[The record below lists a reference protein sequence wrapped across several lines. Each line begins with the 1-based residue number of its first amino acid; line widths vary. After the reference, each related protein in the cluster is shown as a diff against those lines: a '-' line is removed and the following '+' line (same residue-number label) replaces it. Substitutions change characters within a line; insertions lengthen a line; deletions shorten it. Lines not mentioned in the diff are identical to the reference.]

1 MGTVANTFRHLGHRW
16 LWIPAFAGTTRWFA
30 GTTVVPNYR
39 YRAMNSSG
47 ELVSGAI
54 AAPAPGDVAAR
65 IERLGLVL
73 VDSVTLEEGGSGQ
86 SVFSLF
92 NKPKAEDVTLF
103 TRDLALLLRA
113 GARINDGL
121 ELLAADRDFGRLR
134 PVVADIRS
142 RVVAGESFA
151 EALARHEGLFPA
163 MYVAL
168 IRVGEASGSLDQVLE
183 VLADERTRTE
193 TLKRRLTE
201 AVRYPLFV
209 LGAAGCVL
217 LFFLT
222 FVLPQ
227 FASVLQDFGAKVDPI
242 ILSFLNLST
251 FLRANSDAVLAI
263 TAAIIA
269 GSWLLLRQESVRR
282 GFMTTLTRL
291 PVIREV
297 MKFYRTSLFC
307 RNLGL
312 LLGSGV
318 NLTTT
323 LRILVD
329 MMSSVGA
336 SAVWIDA
343 ADRVR
348 HGAKLSDAL
357 ADTKALPSMAVRM
370 LRLGDETGQLPVL
383 AGRVAEF
390 YETKLQRTLDRVV
403 GIAGPAA
410 IIVISIVVGG
420 LIVSVMTALM
430 SVSQIVG

>member
-1 MGTVANTFRHLGHRW
+1 M
-16 LWIPAFAGTTRWFA
+16 
-30 GTTVVPNYR
+30 PNYR
-39 YRAMNSSG
+39 YRALNGSG

-54 AAPAPGDVAAR
+54 AAPAPDDVAQR

-73 VDSVTLEEGGSGQ
+73 VDSVTLEESGSARGA
-86 SVFSLF
+86 FGIF
-92 NKPKAEDVTLF
+92 NKPKAEDVTIF

-142 RVVAGESFA
+142 HVVAGESFA
-151 EALARHEGLFPA
+151 EALSRHEAQFPA

-183 VLADERTRTE
+183 VLADERSRTE
-193 TLKRRLTE
+193 AVKRRLGD
-201 AVRYPLFV
+201 AIRYPLFV

-227 FASVLQDFGAKVDPI
+227 FASVLQDFGAKVNPI
-242 ILSFLNLST
+242 VLTLLNFST
-251 FLRANSDAVLAI
+251 VLRNNSDLVLAMLAAVI
-263 TAAIIA
+263 TA
-269 GSWLLLRQESVRR
+269 SFLLLRQQGVRR
-282 GFMTTLTRL
+282 GISNALARL
-291 PVIREV
+291 PAVRQV
-297 MKFYRTSLFC
+297 MTYYRTARFC
-307 RNLGL
+307 RNLGV

-329 MMSSVGA
+329 MMSSAGP

-343 ADRVR
+343 AERVR

-357 ADTKALPSMAVRM
+357 SDTQALPAMAVRM
-370 LRLGDETGQLPVL
+370 LRLGDETGQLPML

-390 YETKLQRTLDRVV
+390 YEAKLQRSLDRVV

-420 LIVSVMTALM
+420 LIVSIMTALM
-430 SVSQIVG
+430 SVSQIIG

>member
-1 MGTVANTFRHLGHRW
+1 M
-16 LWIPAFAGTTRWFA
+16 
-30 GTTVVPNYR
+30 PNYR
-39 YRAMNSSG
+39 YRALNANG

-54 AAPAPGDVAAR
+54 AAPAAGDVAQR

-73 VDSVTLEEGGSGQ
+73 VDNVTLDDSGSARRA
-86 SVFSLF
+86 SSLF
-92 NKPKAEDVTLF
+92 NKPKAEDVTIF

-121 ELLAADRDFGRLR
+121 ELLAADSDFGRLR
-134 PVVADIRS
+134 PIVADIRS

-151 EALARHEGLFPA
+151 EALTRHEGMFPP

-183 VLADERTRTE
+183 VLADERSRTE
-193 TLKRRLTE
+193 ALKRRLGD

-227 FASVLQDFGAKVDPI
+227 FASVLQDFGAKVDPF
-242 ILSFLNLST
+242 ILAFLNLST
-251 FLRANSDAVLAI
+251 FLRANADAVLAALA
-263 TAAIIA
+263 AAIA
-269 GSWLLLRQESVRR
+269 GGWLLLRQEGVRR
-282 GFMTTLTRL
+282 GLVNTLTRL
-291 PVIREV
+291 PVVREV
-297 MKFYRTSLFC
+297 MKYYRTALFC

-329 MMSSVGA
+329 MMASVG
-336 SAVWIDA
+336 SAVVWTDA

-357 ADTKALPSMAVRM
+357 ADTRALPAMAVRM
-370 LRLGDETGQLPVL
+370 LRLGDETGQLPAL
-383 AGRVAEF
+383 AGRIAEF

>member
-1 MGTVANTFRHLGHRW
+1 
-16 LWIPAFAGTTRWFA
+16 
-30 GTTVVPNYR
+30 
-39 YRAMNSSG
+39 
-47 ELVSGAI
+47 
-54 AAPAPGDVAAR
+54 
-65 IERLGLVL
+65 
-73 VDSVTLEEGGSGQ
+73 
-86 SVFSLF
+86 
-92 NKPKAEDVTLF
+92 
-103 TRDLALLLRA
+103 
-113 GARINDGL
+113 
-121 ELLAADRDFGRLR
+121 
-134 PVVADIRS
+134 
-142 RVVAGESFA
+142 
-151 EALARHEGLFPA
+151 

-183 VLADERTRTE
+183 VLADERSRTE
-193 TLKRRLTE
+193 ALKRRLGE
-201 AVRYPLFV
+201 AIRYPLFV

-227 FASVLQDFGAKVDPI
+227 FASVLQDFGAKVDPF
-242 ILSFLNLST
+242 ILGFLNLST
-251 FLRANSDAVLAI
+251 FLRANADAVLAI
-263 TAAIIA
+263 LAAAIA
-269 GSWLLLRQESVRR
+269 GGWLLLRQESVRR
-282 GFMTTLTRL
+282 GLVNTLTRL
-291 PVIREV
+291 PAVREV
-297 MKFYRTSLFC
+297 MKYYRTALFC

-329 MMSSVGA
+329 MMASVG
-336 SAVWIDA
+336 SAVVWTDA

-357 ADTKALPSMAVRM
+357 ADTQALPAMAVRM
-370 LRLGDETGQLPVL
+370 LRLGDETGQLPML

>member
-1 MGTVANTFRHLGHRW
+1 M
-16 LWIPAFAGTTRWFA
+16 
-30 GTTVVPNYR
+30 PNYR
-39 YRAMNSSG
+39 YRALNSNG

-54 AAPAPGDVAAR
+54 AASAPGDVAQR

-73 VDSVTLEEGGSGQ
+73 VDNVTLEEGGAARSA
-86 SVFSLF
+86 FSLF
-92 NKPKAEDVTLF
+92 NKPKAEDVTIF

-151 EALARHEGLFPA
+151 EGLSRHEGLFPP

-183 VLADERTRTE
+183 VLADERSRTE
-193 TLKRRLTE
+193 ALKRRLGD
-201 AVRYPLFV
+201 AIRYPLFV

-227 FASVLQDFGAKVDPI
+227 FASVLQDFGAKVDPF
-242 ILSFLNLST
+242 ILAFLNLST

-263 TAAIIA
+263 TAVIVA

-291 PVIREV
+291 PAIREV
-297 MKFYRTSLFC
+297 MKYYRTSLFC

-357 ADTKALPSMAVRM
+357 ADTQALPSMAVRM
-370 LRLGDETGQLPVL
+370 LRLGDETGQLPML

-390 YETKLQRTLDRVV
+390 YEAKLQRTLDRVV

>member
-1 MGTVANTFRHLGHRW
+1 M
-16 LWIPAFAGTTRWFA
+16 
-30 GTTVVPNYR
+30 PNYR
-39 YRAMNSSG
+39 YRALNSNG

-54 AAPAPGDVAAR
+54 AASAPGDVAQR

-73 VDSVTLEEGGSGQ
+73 VDNVTLEEGGAARSA
-86 SVFSLF
+86 FSLF
-92 NKPKAEDVTLF
+92 NKPKAEDVTIF

-151 EALARHEGLFPA
+151 EALARHEALFPA

-183 VLADERTRTE
+183 VLAGERSRTE
-193 TLKRRLTE
+193 ALKRRLGD
-201 AVRYPLFV
+201 AIRYPVFV

-242 ILSFLNLST
+242 ILSFLNFST
-251 FLRANSDAVLAI
+251 FLRNNSDAVLAI
-263 TAAIIA
+263 TAGVIA
-269 GSWLLLRQESVRR
+269 GSWLLLRQQGVRR
-282 GFMTTLTRL
+282 GISNVLTRL
-291 PVIREV
+291 PALRQV
-297 MKFYRTSLFC
+297 MMFHRTSLFC
-307 RNLGL
+307 RNLGV

-329 MMSSVGA
+329 MMAVTGSVA
-336 SAVWIDA
+336 TWTTA

-348 HGAKLSDAL
+348 HGGKLSDAL
-357 ADTKALPSMAVRM
+357 LASSNMPPMAIRM
-370 LRLGDETGQLPVL
+370 LRLGEETGQLPVL

-390 YETKLQRTLDRVV
+390 YEAKLQRSLDRIV
-403 GIAGPAA
+403 GIIGPLA
-410 IIVISIVVGG
+410 IVAISTVVGG
-420 LIVSVMTALM
+420 LIVSVMTALL
-430 SVSQIVG
+430 SVTQLVG

>member
-1 MGTVANTFRHLGHRW
+1 M
-16 LWIPAFAGTTRWFA
+16 
-30 GTTVVPNYR
+30 PNYR
-39 YRAMNSSG
+39 YRALNSNG

-54 AAPAPGDVAAR
+54 AATAPGDVAQR

-73 VDSVTLEEGGSGQ
+73 VDNVTLEEGGGSARSG
-86 SVFSLF
+86 FSLF
-92 NKPKAEDVTLF
+92 NKPRAEDVTIF

-121 ELLAADRDFGRLR
+121 ELLAADRDFGCLR

-151 EALARHEGLFPA
+151 ESLARHEALFPA

-183 VLADERTRTE
+183 VLADERSRNE
-193 TLKRRLTE
+193 ALKRRLGD
-201 AVRYPLFV
+201 AIRYPLFV
-209 LGAAGCVL
+209 LGAAACVL

-227 FASVLQDFGAKVDPI
+227 FASVLTDFGAKVDPI
-242 ILSFLNLST
+242 VLTFLNFST
-251 FLRANSDAVLAI
+251 VMRNNSDAVLAI
-263 TAAIIA
+263 LAAAIA
-269 GSWLLLRQESVRR
+269 GSWLLLRRESVRR
-282 GFMTTLTRL
+282 GLTNRLTRL
-291 PVIREV
+291 PAIRQV
-297 MKFYRTSLFC
+297 MMYYRTSLFC
-307 RNLGL
+307 RNLGV

-329 MMSSVGA
+329 MMSTAGPV
-336 SAVWIDA
+336 AVWTDA

-357 ADTKALPSMAVRM
+357 SDTNALPAMAVRM
-370 LRLGDETGQLPVL
+370 LRLGDETGQLPML

-390 YETKLQRTLDRVV
+390 YEAKLQRTLDRVV

-410 IIVISIVVGG
+410 IVVISIVVGG

-430 SVSQIVG
+430 SVSQIIG

>member
-1 MGTVANTFRHLGHRW
+1 M
-16 LWIPAFAGTTRWFA
+16 
-30 GTTVVPNYR
+30 PNYR
-39 YRAMNSSG
+39 YRALNGNG

-54 AAPAPGDVAAR
+54 AASAPGDVAQR

-73 VDSVTLEEGGSGQ
+73 VDNVALEEGGAGAR
-86 SVFSLF
+86 SVFSVF
-92 NKPKAEDVTLF
+92 NKPKAEDVTIF

-142 RVVAGESFA
+142 HVVAGESFA
-151 EALARHEGLFPA
+151 EALSRHEALFPA

-183 VLADERTRTE
+183 VLADERSRTE
-193 TLKRRLTE
+193 ALKRRLGD
-201 AVRYPLFV
+201 AIRYPLFV

-217 LFFLT
+217 LFFLV

-242 ILSFLNLST
+242 ILAFLNLST
-251 FLRANSDAVLAI
+251 FLRNNSDVGFAILAA
-263 TAAIIA
+263 TIA
-269 GSWLLLRQESVRR
+269 GSWVLLRQKGVRR
-282 GFMTTLTRL
+282 GIANAFAQL

-297 MKFYRTSLFC
+297 MVFYRTSLFC

-329 MMSSVGA
+329 MMSSAGP
-336 SAVWIDA
+336 SAGWAAA

-357 ADTKALPSMAVRM
+357 SDTKVLPAMAVRM
-370 LRLGDETGQLPVL
+370 LRLGDETGQLPML

-390 YETKLQRTLDRVV
+390 YEAKLQRTLDRVV

-420 LIVSVMTALM
+420 LIVSVMTALL

>member
-1 MGTVANTFRHLGHRW
+1 M
-16 LWIPAFAGTTRWFA
+16 
-30 GTTVVPNYR
+30 PNYR
-39 YRAMNSSG
+39 YRALNGHG

-54 AAPAPGDVAAR
+54 VAPAPGDVAAR
-65 IERLGLVL
+65 VERLGLVL
-73 VDSVTLEEGGSGQ
+73 VDNVTLEEGGAAR
-86 SVFSLF
+86 SVFSLL

-121 ELLAADRDFGRLR
+121 ELLAADPDFGRLR
-134 PVVADIRS
+134 PIVADIRS

-151 EALARHEGLFPA
+151 EALGRHEGMFPP

-193 TLKRRLTE
+193 ALKRRLGD

-242 ILSFLNLST
+242 ILAFLNFST
-251 FLRANSDAVLAI
+251 FLRANSDAVLAG
-263 TAAIIA
+263 TAALVA
-269 GSWLLLRQESVRR
+269 GVWLLLRQESVRR
-282 GFMTTLTRL
+282 GFMNTVTRL
-291 PVIREV
+291 PIVREV

-329 MMSSVGA
+329 MMSSVG
-336 SAVWIDA
+336 SSVVWTDA
-343 ADRVR
+343 AERVR

-357 ADTKALPSMAVRM
+357 ADTQALPPMAVRM
-370 LRLGDETGQLPVL
+370 LRLGDETGQLPML

-390 YETKLQRTLDRVV
+390 YEAKLQRTLDRVV

>member
-1 MGTVANTFRHLGHRW
+1 M
-16 LWIPAFAGTTRWFA
+16 PS
-30 GTTVVPNYR
+30 YR
-39 YRAMNSSG
+39 YRALNSNG

-54 AAPAPGDVAAR
+54 AAAAPGDVAQR

-73 VDSVTLEEGGSGQ
+73 VDNVTLEEGRGSARN
-86 SVFSLF
+86 VFSIF
-92 NKPKAEDVTLF
+92 NKPTAEDVTIF

-134 PVVADIRS
+134 PVVVDIRS
-142 RVVAGESFA
+142 RVVSGESFA
-151 EALARHEGLFPA
+151 EALSRHEALFPA

-168 IRVGEASGSLDQVLE
+168 IRVGEASGSLDRVLE
-183 VLADERTRTE
+183 VLADERSRTE
-193 TLKRRLTE
+193 ALKRRLGD
-201 AVRYPLFV
+201 AIRYPLFV
-209 LGAAGCVL
+209 LGAAACVL

-242 ILSFLNLST
+242 ILTFLNFST
-251 FLRANSDAVLAI
+251 FLRNNSDAVLAI
-263 TAAIIA
+263 VAAAIA
-269 GSWLLLRQESVRR
+269 ASWLSLRRPGVRR
-282 GFMTTLTRL
+282 AISNAFARL
-291 PVIREV
+291 PAIRQV
-297 MKFYRTSLFC
+297 MMAYRTSLFC

-329 MMSSVGA
+329 MMSSTGP
-336 SAVWIDA
+336 SAVWTDA

-357 ADTKALPSMAVRM
+357 SDTQALPAMAVRM
-370 LRLGDETGQLPVL
+370 LRLGDETGQLPML

-390 YETKLQRTLDRVV
+390 YEAKLQRTLDRVV

>member
-1 MGTVANTFRHLGHRW
+1 M
-16 LWIPAFAGTTRWFA
+16 
-30 GTTVVPNYR
+30 PNFR
-39 YRAMNSSG
+39 YRALNSNG
-47 ELVSGAI
+47 ELISGAI
-54 AAPAPGDVAAR
+54 AAPASGDVAAR

-73 VDSVTLEEGGSGQ
+73 VDSVTVDERGSALGI
-86 SVFSLF
+86 FSTF
-92 NKPKAEDVTLF
+92 NKPKNEDVTIF

-121 ELLAADRDFGRLR
+121 ELLASDPDFGRLR

-142 RVVAGESFA
+142 HVVGGESFA
-151 EALARHEGLFPA
+151 EALARHEALFSP
-163 MYVAL
+163 MYVML
-168 IRVGEASGSLDQVLE
+168 VRVGEASGSLDQVLE
-183 VLADERTRTE
+183 VLADERSRTE
-193 TLKRRLTE
+193 ALKRRLGD

-242 ILSFLNLST
+242 VHTFLNFST
-251 FLRANSDAVLAI
+251 FLRSNSDAVLAMFAVVV
-263 TAAIIA
+263 AA
-269 GSWLLLRQESVRR
+269 GWLLLRQQRIRR
-282 GFMTTLTRL
+282 RFTMALGRM
-291 PVIREV
+291 PGIREV

-307 RNLGL
+307 RNLGV

-329 MMSSVGA
+329 MMSTSDP
-336 SAVWIDA
+336 STVWTDA

-357 ADTKALPSMAVRM
+357 SDTKALPAMAVRM
-370 LRLGDETGQLPVL
+370 LRLGDETGQLPML

-390 YETKLQRTLDRVV
+390 YEAKLQRALDRVV

-410 IIVISIVVGG
+410 IMVISVVVGG

>member
-1 MGTVANTFRHLGHRW
+1 M
-16 LWIPAFAGTTRWFA
+16 
-30 GTTVVPNYR
+30 PNYR
-39 YRAMNSSG
+39 YRALNSNG

-54 AAPAPGDVAAR
+54 AAPAPGDVAQR
-65 IERLGLVL
+65 VERLGLVL
-73 VDSVTLEEGGSGQ
+73 VDNVTLEEGGAARSA
-86 SVFSLF
+86 FSLF
-92 NKPKAEDVTLF
+92 NKPKAEDVTIF

-151 EALARHEGLFPA
+151 EGLSRHEGLFPP

-183 VLADERTRTE
+183 VLADERSRTE
-193 TLKRRLTE
+193 ALKRRLGD
-201 AVRYPLFV
+201 AIRYPLFV
-209 LGAAGCVL
+209 LGAASCVL

-227 FASVLQDFGAKVDPI
+227 FASVLQDFGAKVDPF
-242 ILSFLNLST
+242 ILGFLNLST

-263 TAAIIA
+263 AAAVVA
-269 GSWLLLRQESVRR
+269 GSWLSLRQESVRR

-297 MKFYRTSLFC
+297 MKFYRTALFC

-329 MMSSVGA
+329 MMSSVGP
-336 SAVWIDA
+336 SAIWTDA

-390 YETKLQRTLDRVV
+390 YEAKLQRTLDRVV

>member
-1 MGTVANTFRHLGHRW
+1 M
-16 LWIPAFAGTTRWFA
+16 PS
-30 GTTVVPNYR
+30 YR
-39 YRAMNSSG
+39 YRALNGQG

-54 AAPAPGDVAAR
+54 AASAPDDVAQR

-73 VDSVTLEEGGSGQ
+73 VDNVTLEEGGAARNTLG
-86 SVFSLF
+86 LF
-92 NKPKAEDVTLF
+92 NRPKAEDVTIF

-121 ELLAADRDFGRLR
+121 ELLASDPDFGRLR

-142 RVVAGESFA
+142 RVVSGESFA
-151 EALARHEGLFPA
+151 EALSRYEALFPP

-183 VLADERTRTE
+183 VLAAERSRTE
-193 TLKRRLTE
+193 ALKRRLGD
-201 AVRYPLFV
+201 AIRYPLFV
-209 LGAAGCVL
+209 LGSASCVL

-227 FASVLQDFGAKVDPI
+227 FANVLRDFNAKVDPI
-242 ILSFLNLST
+242 IVTFLAIST
-251 FLRANSDAVLAI
+251 FLRGNADAVMALVALMI
-263 TAAIIA
+263 AA
-269 GSWLLLRQESVRR
+269 GWLLLRQDRIRHVL
-282 GFMTTLTRL
+282 FNAMTRL
-291 PVIREV
+291 PAIRHV
-297 MKFYRTSLFC
+297 VTTYRTSLFC
-307 RNLGL
+307 RNLGV

-329 MMSSVGA
+329 MMQALGSSE
-336 SAVWIDA
+336 VWSDA

-357 ADTKALPSMAVRM
+357 SDTKALPSMAVRM
-370 LRLGDETGQLPVL
+370 LRLGDETGQLPML

-390 YETKLQRTLDRVV
+390 YEAKLQRTLDRIV

-410 IIVISIVVGG
+410 IIAISLVVGG

-430 SVSQIVG
+430 SVSQIIG

>member
-1 MGTVANTFRHLGHRW
+1 M
-16 LWIPAFAGTTRWFA
+16 
-30 GTTVVPNYR
+30 PNYR
-39 YRAMNSSG
+39 YRALNSNG
-47 ELVSGAI
+47 ELVSGAV
-54 AAPAPGDVAAR
+54 AAAAPGDVAQR

-73 VDSVTLEEGGSGQ
+73 VDNVTLEEGGGSARG
-86 SVFSLF
+86 VLGIF
-92 NKPKAEDVTLF
+92 NKPKAEDVTIF

-142 RVVAGESFA
+142 HVVAGESFA
-151 EALARHEGLFPA
+151 EALSRHEALFPA

-183 VLADERTRTE
+183 VLADERSRTE
-193 TLKRRLTE
+193 ALKRRLGE
-201 AVRYPLFV
+201 AIRYPLFV

-242 ILSFLNLST
+242 ILTFLNFST
-251 FLRANSDAVLAI
+251 LLRNNSDVVLAMV
-263 TAAIIA
+263 AAAIA
-269 GSWLLLRQESVRR
+269 GSWLLLRQHGVRR
-282 GFMTTLTRL
+282 GIANALTRL
-291 PVIREV
+291 PAIRQV
-297 MKFYRTSLFC
+297 MMFHRTSLFC
-307 RNLGL
+307 RNLGV

-329 MMSSVGA
+329 MMSSVGP

-343 ADRVR
+343 AERVR

-357 ADTKALPSMAVRM
+357 SDTKAVPAMAVRM
-370 LRLGDETGQLPVL
+370 LRLGDETGQLPML
-383 AGRVAEF
+383 AARVAEF
-390 YETKLQRTLDRVV
+390 YEAKLQRTLDRVV

>member
-1 MGTVANTFRHLGHRW
+1 M
-16 LWIPAFAGTTRWFA
+16 
-30 GTTVVPNYR
+30 PNYR
-39 YRAMNSSG
+39 YRALNGNG

-54 AAPAPGDVAAR
+54 AAAAPGDVAQR

-73 VDSVTLEEGGSGQ
+73 VDNVTLEEGGSAGRA
-86 SVFSLF
+86 FSIF
-92 NKPKAEDVTLF
+92 NKPRAEDVTIF

-142 RVVAGESFA
+142 HVVAGESFA
-151 EALARHEGLFPA
+151 EALARHEALFPA

-183 VLADERTRTE
+183 VLADERGRTE
-193 TLKRRLTE
+193 ALKRRLGD
-201 AVRYPLFV
+201 AIRYPLFV

-242 ILSFLNLST
+242 ILAFLNFST
-251 FLRANSDAVLAI
+251 LLRNNSDLVLALVA
-263 TAAIIA
+263 AAIA
-269 GSWLLLRQESVRR
+269 ASWLLLRQQGVRR
-282 GFMTTLTRL
+282 GIVNALVRL
-291 PVIREV
+291 PAVRQV
-297 MKFYRTSLFC
+297 MTYYRTSLFC
-307 RNLGL
+307 RNLGV

-329 MMSSVGA
+329 MMSTAGP
-336 SAVWIDA
+336 SAVWTEA

-357 ADTKALPSMAVRM
+357 SDTQALPAMAVRM
-370 LRLGDETGQLPVL
+370 LRLGDETGQLPML

-390 YETKLQRTLDRVV
+390 YEAKLQRALDRVV

>member
-1 MGTVANTFRHLGHRW
+1 M
-16 LWIPAFAGTTRWFA
+16 
-30 GTTVVPNYR
+30 PNFR
-39 YRAMNSSG
+39 YRAMNADG

-54 AAPAPGDVAAR
+54 AASGPADVAGR

-73 VDSVTLEEGGSGQ
+73 VDNVTLEESGSARNAFG
-86 SVFSLF
+86 LF
-92 NKPKAEDVTLF
+92 NQPKAEDVTIF

-121 ELLAADRDFGRLR
+121 ELLAADRDFGKLR
-134 PVVADIRS
+134 PVVSDIRS
-142 RVVAGESFA
+142 RVIAGESFA
-151 EALARHEGLFPA
+151 ESLSRHERLFPS
-163 MYVAL
+163 MYVAM

-183 VLADERTRTE
+183 VLADERIRAE
-193 TLKRRLTE
+193 ALKRKLGE
-201 AVRYPLFV
+201 AIRYPMFV

-227 FASVLQDFGAKVDPI
+227 FASVLQDFGAKVDPF
-242 ILSFLNLST
+242 ILGFLNFST
-251 FLRANSDAVLAI
+251 WLRANADAMLVVIL
-263 TAAIIA
+263 AAIA
-269 GSWLLLRQESVRR
+269 VSWLVLRRPGVRR
-282 GFMTTLTRL
+282 RITNAATSLPAIRQVMT
-291 PVIREV
+291 
-297 MKFYRTSLFC
+297 YHRTSLFC
-307 RNLGL
+307 RNLGV
-312 LLGSGV
+312 LLGAGV

-329 MMSSVGA
+329 MMSSAGP
-336 SAVWIDA
+336 SAVWRDA
-343 ADRVR
+343 AERVR

-357 ADTKALPSMAVRM
+357 SDTQALPAMAVRM
-370 LRLGDETGQLPVL
+370 LRLGDETGQLPML
-383 AGRVAEF
+383 SGRIAEF
-390 YETKLQRTLDRVV
+390 YDAKLQRTLDRVV

>member
-1 MGTVANTFRHLGHRW
+1 M
-16 LWIPAFAGTTRWFA
+16 
-30 GTTVVPNYR
+30 PNYR
-39 YRAMNSSG
+39 YRALNSNG

-54 AAPAPGDVAAR
+54 AAPAPGDVAQR
-65 IERLGLVL
+65 VERLGLVL
-73 VDSVTLEEGGSGQ
+73 VDNVTLEEGGAARSA
-86 SVFSLF
+86 FSLF
-92 NKPKAEDVTLF
+92 NKPKAEDVTIF

-151 EALARHEGLFPA
+151 EGLSRHEGLFPP

-183 VLADERTRTE
+183 VLADERSRTE
-193 TLKRRLTE
+193 ALKRRLGD
-201 AVRYPLFV
+201 AIRYPLFV
-209 LGAAGCVL
+209 LGAASCVL

-227 FASVLQDFGAKVDPI
+227 FASVLQDFGAKVDPF
-242 ILSFLNLST
+242 ILGFLNLST

-263 TAAIIA
+263 AAAVVA
-269 GSWLLLRQESVRR
+269 GSWLSLRQESVRR

-297 MKFYRTSLFC
+297 MKFYRTALFC

-329 MMSSVGA
+329 MMSSVGP
-336 SAVWIDA
+336 SAVWTDA

-390 YETKLQRTLDRVV
+390 YEAKLQRTLDRVV

>member
-1 MGTVANTFRHLGHRW
+1 M
-16 LWIPAFAGTTRWFA
+16 
-30 GTTVVPNYR
+30 PNYR
-39 YRAMNSSG
+39 YRALDGNG

-54 AAPAPGDVAAR
+54 AAAAPGDVASR

-73 VDSVTLEEGGSGQ
+73 VDNVTLEEGGSGR
-86 SVFSLF
+86 SAFSLF
-92 NKPKAEDVTLF
+92 NKPKAEDVTIF

-142 RVVAGESFA
+142 HVVAGESFA
-151 EALARHEGLFPA
+151 EALSRHEALFPA

-183 VLADERTRTE
+183 VLADERSRTE
-193 TLKRRLTE
+193 ALKRRLGD
-201 AVRYPLFV
+201 AIRYPLFV

-242 ILSFLNLST
+242 VLTFLNFST
-251 FLRANSDAVLAI
+251 FLRNNSDAALATVAI
-263 TAAIIA
+263 AIAA
-269 GSWLLLRQESVRR
+269 SWLLLRREGVRR
-282 GFMTTLTRL
+282 SMTNALTRL
-291 PVIREV
+291 PAIREV
-297 MKFYRTSLFC
+297 MTFYRTSVFC
-307 RNLGL
+307 RNLGV

-318 NLTTT
+318 TLTTT

-329 MMSSVGA
+329 MMSSAGP
-336 SAVWIDA
+336 SAVWTDA

-357 ADTKALPSMAVRM
+357 SDTKALPAMAVRM
-370 LRLGDETGQLPVL
+370 LRLGDETGQLPML

-390 YETKLQRTLDRVV
+390 YDAKLQRTLDRVV

>member
-1 MGTVANTFRHLGHRW
+1 M
-16 LWIPAFAGTTRWFA
+16 
-30 GTTVVPNYR
+30 PNYR
-39 YRAMNSSG
+39 YRAMNSHG

-54 AAPAPGDVAAR
+54 AAPAAGDVAAR
-65 IERLGLVL
+65 IEPLGLVL
-73 VDSVTLEEGGSGQ
+73 VDNVTLEEGGSARGA
-86 SVFSLF
+86 FGLF
-92 NKPKAEDVTLF
+92 GKPRPEDVTIF

-151 EALARHEGLFPA
+151 EALARHQGLFPP

-183 VLADERTRTE
+183 VLADERSRTE
-193 TLKRRLTE
+193 ALKRRLGD

-209 LGAAGCVL
+209 LGAASGVL

-227 FASVLQDFGAKVDPI
+227 FASVLQDFGAKVDPFV
-242 ILSFLNLST
+242 LGFLNLST

-263 TAAIIA
+263 LAAVIATA
-269 GSWLLLRQESVRR
+269 WLSLRQEAVRR
-282 GFMTTLTRL
+282 GLMTALTRL
-291 PVIREV
+291 PAIREV
-297 MKFYRTSLFC
+297 MKYYRTSLFC

-329 MMSSVGA
+329 MMASVG
-336 SAVWIDA
+336 SSTVWTDA

-357 ADTKALPSMAVRM
+357 ADTEALPSMAVRM
-370 LRLGDETGQLPVL
+370 LRLGDETGQLSML
-383 AGRVAEF
+383 AERVSEF
-390 YETKLQRTLDRVV
+390 
-403 GIAGPAA
+403 
-410 IIVISIVVGG
+410 
-420 LIVSVMTALM
+420 
-430 SVSQIVG
+430 

>member
-1 MGTVANTFRHLGHRW
+1 M
-16 LWIPAFAGTTRWFA
+16 
-30 GTTVVPNYR
+30 PNYR
-39 YRAMNSSG
+39 YRAMNSNG

-65 IERLGLVL
+65 VERLGLVL
-73 VDSVTLEEGGSGQ
+73 VDNVTLEEGGSAR
-86 SVFSLF
+86 SAFSLF
-92 NKPKAEDVTLF
+92 NKPKPEDVTIF

-134 PVVADIRS
+134 PVVAEIRS
-142 RVVAGESFA
+142 HVVAGESFA

-183 VLADERTRTE
+183 VLADERSRGE
-193 TLKRRLTE
+193 ALKRRLGD
-201 AVRYPLFV
+201 ALRYPLFV

-227 FASVLQDFGAKVDPI
+227 FASVLQDFGAKIDPI
-242 ILSFLNLST
+242 VLTFLNLSS
-251 FLRANSDAVLAI
+251 FLRDRSDAVIAVV
-263 TAAIIA
+263 AAVIA
-269 GSWLLLRQESVRR
+269 GSWLLLRRRAVRR
-282 GFMTTLTRL
+282 GIANALTRL
-291 PVIREV
+291 PAVRQV
-297 MKFYRTSLFC
+297 MVFYRTSLFC
-307 RNLGL
+307 RNLGV

-323 LRILVD
+323 LRILID
-329 MMSSVGA
+329 MMSSAG
-336 SAVWIDA
+336 STAVWIDA
-343 ADRVR
+343 AERIR

-357 ADTKALPSMAVRM
+357 SETRAVPAMAVRM
-370 LRLGDETGQLPVL
+370 LRLGDETGQLPML

-390 YETKLQRTLDRVV
+390 YEAKLQRTLDRVV

-430 SVSQIVG
+430 SVSQIIG

>member
-1 MGTVANTFRHLGHRW
+1 M
-16 LWIPAFAGTTRWFA
+16 
-30 GTTVVPNYR
+30 PNFR
-39 YRAMNSSG
+39 YRALNG
-47 ELVSGAI
+47 NGDLVSGAI
-54 AAPAPGDVAAR
+54 AASAPGDVAQR

-73 VDSVTLEEGGSGQ
+73 VDNVTLEEGGSAHRAFGFL
-86 SVFSLF
+86 S
-92 NKPKAEDVTLF
+92 KPRPEDITLF

-121 ELLAADRDFGRLR
+121 ELLAGDPDFGRLR

-142 RVVAGESFA
+142 RVVAGESLA
-151 EALARHEGLFPA
+151 EALARHEGLFPPV
-163 MYVAL
+163 YVAL
-168 IRVGEASGSLDQVLE
+168 IRVGEASGSLDRVLE

-193 TLKRRLTE
+193 ALKRRLGD
-201 AVRYPLFV
+201 AVRYPIFV
-209 LGAAGCVL
+209 FGAAACVL

-227 FASVLQDFGAKVDPI
+227 FASVLQDFGAKVDPF
-242 ILSFLNLST
+242 ILGFLNFST
-251 FLRANSDAVLAI
+251 FLRAHSDAVLAI
-263 TAAIIA
+263 TAGLIA
-269 GSWLLLRQESVRR
+269 TAWLLLRRESVRR
-282 GFMTTLTRL
+282 AVMSSAARL
-291 PVIREV
+291 PIAREV

-329 MMSSVGA
+329 MMSSVG
-336 SAVWIDA
+336 SPTVWSDA

-357 ADTKALPSMAVRM
+357 ADTRALPPMAVRM

-390 YETKLQRTLDRVV
+390 YESKLQRTLDRVV
-403 GIAGPAA
+403 AVAGPAA

-430 SVSQIVG
+430 SVSQMVG